1 MMNSTLPRETL
12 WLVLWYGRVIIL
24 VTALAYFVFFGP

>member
-1 MMNSTLPRETL
+1 MTRETL
-12 WLVLWYGRVIIL
+12 WLVLCYGWVIIL